1 MAYAE
6 QSPRLRGGINPD
18 ASALAF
24 EWRRL
29 TRAAT
34 AVALLTAPAFFLVLY
49 DSNHLSLAASIII
62 TVLAVVV
69 FRGLVEVIARKL
81 IPWPSLFGAYGRHG
95 TLAAIAM
102 LYSDGVVAQVEDV
115 YTVPEERRRG
125 YARALVTKATEVARA
140 AGHELVFIVADA
152 DDWPQRLYR
161 RIGFVHPVRAV
172 PVHGGPGSP
181 QLRAG

>member
-81 IPWPSLFGAYGRHG
+81 IPWPRRLG
-95 TLAAIAM
+95 T
-102 LYSDGVVAQVEDV
+102 
-115 YTVPEERRRG
+115 TVPLAHTDHLARRRH
-125 YARALVTKATEVARA
+125 RQWT
-140 AGHELVFIVADA
+140 
-152 DDWPQRLYR
+152 
-161 RIGFVHPVRAV
+161 
-172 PVHGGPGSP
+172 
-181 QLRAG
+181 